1 MSILKKTVK
10 LFFLFLSHY
19 AKESRLF
26 RGGEDAATCHRF
38 CFGVNFSLR
47 EFVQSEYPWA
57 GAVGCRNFAW
67 AAPKEYPE
75 KCTAVS

>member
-47 EFVQSEYPWA
+47 EFVQS
-57 GAVGCRNFAW
+57 G
-67 AAPKEYPE
+67 
-75 KCTAVS
+75 